1 MPDLPLTHRTL
12 AALSVQITQG
22 LLIRDGFRDVAGS
35 IHGVA
40 GSIHGVARSIDS
52 FTATFWVLVIVW
64 PIVWLAATWCAH

>member
-35 IHGVA
+35 T
-40 GSIHGVARSIDS
+40 HGVARSIDS
-52 FTATFWVLVIVW
+52 FTSAFWVLVILW